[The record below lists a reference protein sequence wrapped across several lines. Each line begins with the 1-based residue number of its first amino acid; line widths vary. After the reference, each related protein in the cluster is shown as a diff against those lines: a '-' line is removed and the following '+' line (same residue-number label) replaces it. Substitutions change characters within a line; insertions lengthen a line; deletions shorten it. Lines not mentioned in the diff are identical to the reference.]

1 MTKKST
7 TLILRFSSLGDVAM
21 TVPVLRCI
29 TQKYPDDKFIF
40 VTNDKFS
47 PLFDEFENLEVFAVD
62 FKKSYKGLFG
72 LLKLFRNLLKIRPS
86 KIVDLHSVI
95 RTKIISV
102 LFKLSGYQIASLD
115 KNRRGRRLL
124 TRKKNKIF
132 KPLKSVQLLYQDTFN
147 KIGYNI
153 DLMRDHS
160 FPRLAELSWANLYY
174 DFRRSDYREDFWIG
188 IAPFAKHKN
197 KVYPFDL
204 MQKLVELLSK
214 KTFMYDGGAHRKFYL
229 FLFGHGDSEAK
240 LLEQLNGKDEYTFN
254 INGRFA
260 VPDTDNGFFFEEHER
275 EPNKNDI
282 FRSELELISNL
293 NLMISMDSANGHL
306 AANYAVPVITL
317 WGHTHPYAGFTTFN
331 YDSKN
336 QFTVDR
342 EKFPMIPTSIYGNK
356 TTNGYDDAMRT
367 IKVDEIVKRVDE
379 ICEEW
384 VED

>member
-21 TVPVLRCI
+21 TIPVLRCVS
-29 TQKYPDDKFIF
+29 QKYPDDKFII
-40 VTNDKFS
+40 VTNEQFS

-62 FKKSYKGLFG
+62 FKKSYKGFFG

-115 KNRRGRRLL
+115 KNRRGRKLL

-147 KIGYNI
+147 KIGFSI

-160 FPRLAELSWANLYY
+160 FPRLPKLSWANTYFE
-174 DFRRSDYREDFWIG
+174 FRRCDYREDFWIG

-204 MQKLVELLSK
+204 MQNLVESLSK
-214 KTFMYDGGAHRKFYL
+214 KTFMYDGDAYTKFHL
-229 FLFGHGDSEAK
+229 FLIGHGDSEVK
-240 LLEQLNGKDEYTFN
+240 LLDQLKGKDEYTFN
-254 INGRFA
+254 IDGITPCPSRDEFVDYHN
-260 VPDTDNGFFFEEHER
+260 R

-282 FRSELELISNL
+282 FRNELELISNL

-306 AANYAVPVITL
+306 AANYDVPVITL

-356 TTNGYDDAMRT
+356 PTNGYDDAMRT
-367 IKVDEIVKRVDE
+367 IKVEEIVKRVDE
-379 ICEEW
+379 IYEKW
-384 VED
+384 AED

>member
-29 TQKYPDDKFIF
+29 TQKYAEDKFIF

-47 PLFDEFENLEVFAVD
+47 PLFDEFENLEVFPVD
-62 FKKSYKGLFG
+62 FKKSYKGFFG

-102 LFKLSGYQIASLD
+102 LFKLSGCQIASLN
-115 KNRRGRRLL
+115 KNRRGRKLL
-124 TRKKNKIF
+124 TRKKNKVF
-132 KPLKSVQLLYQDTFN
+132 KPLKPVQLLYQETFN
-147 KIGYNI
+147 KIGFSI

-160 FPRLAELSWANLYY
+160 FPRLPKLSWANAYFE
-174 DFRRSDYREDFWIG
+174 FRRRDYRDEFWIG

-204 MQKLVELLSK
+204 MQNLVESLSK
-214 KTFMYDGGAHRKFYL
+214 KTFMYDGDAYTKFTL
-229 FLFGHGDSEAK
+229 FLIGHGDSEVK
-240 LLEQLNGKDEYTFN
+240 LLDQLKGKDEYTFN
-254 INGRFA
+254 IDGITPFPSRDEF
-260 VPDTDNGFFFEEHER
+260 VDYHDR

-282 FRSELELISNL
+282 FRNELELISNL

-306 AANYAVPVITL
+306 AANYDVPVITL

-356 TTNGYDDAMRT
+356 NTNGYDDAMRT
-367 IKVDEIVKRVDE
+367 IKFDEIVKRVDE
-379 ICEEW
+379 IFEEW
-384 VED
+384 AED

>member
-153 DLMRDHS
+153 D
-160 FPRLAELSWANLYY
+160 
-174 DFRRSDYREDFWIG
+174 
-188 IAPFAKHKN
+188 
-197 KVYPFDL
+197 
-204 MQKLVELLSK
+204 
-214 KTFMYDGGAHRKFYL
+214 
-229 FLFGHGDSEAK
+229 
-240 LLEQLNGKDEYTFN
+240 
-254 INGRFA
+254 
-260 VPDTDNGFFFEEHER
+260 
-275 EPNKNDI
+275 
-282 FRSELELISNL
+282 
-293 NLMISMDSANGHL
+293 
-306 AANYAVPVITL
+306 
-317 WGHTHPYAGFTTFN
+317 
-331 YDSKN
+331 
-336 QFTVDR
+336 
-342 EKFPMIPTSIYGNK
+342 
-356 TTNGYDDAMRT
+356 
-367 IKVDEIVKRVDE
+367 
-379 ICEEW
+379 
-384 VED
+384 

>member
-1 MTKKST
+1 MTKKPT

-21 TVPVLRCI
+21 TIPALRCI

-47 PLFDEFENLEVFAVD
+47 PLFDEFENLKVFAVD
-62 FKKSYKGLFG
+62 FKKSYKGFFG
-72 LLKLFRNLLKIRPS
+72 LLKLFRNLLKFRPS
-86 KIVDLHSVI
+86 KIIDLHSVI

-102 LFKLSGYQIASLD
+102 LFKLSGYKIASLD
-115 KNRRGRRLL
+115 KNRRGRKLL

-132 KPLKSVQLLYQDTFN
+132 KPLKSVHILYQETFN

-153 DLMRDHS
+153 DLMYDHS
-160 FPRLAELSWANLYY
+160 FPSLPKLSWANTYFEFY
-174 DFRRSDYREDFWIG
+174 GTDYREDFWIG

-214 KTFMYDGGAHRKFYL
+214 KTFTYNGDAYPKFKL
-229 FLFGHGDSEAK
+229 FLIGHGDSEIK
-240 LLEQLNGKDEYTFN
+240 LLEQLKVNDDYTFN
-254 INGRFA
+254 IDGRTPF
-260 VPDTDNGFFFEEHER
+260 PSKDEFDDYHNR

-282 FRSELELISNL
+282 FRNELELISNL

-306 AANYAVPVITL
+306 AANYDVPVITL

-356 TTNGYDDAMRT
+356 PTNGYDDAMRT
-367 IKVDEIVKRVDE
+367 IKVEEIVKRVDE
-379 ICEEW
+379 IYEKW
-384 VED
+384 AED

>member
-21 TVPVLRCI
+21 TIPVLRCI
-29 TQKYPDDKFIF
+29 TQKYPEEKFVF
-40 VTNDKFS
+40 VTNGKFF

-62 FKKSYKGLFG
+62 FKKSYKGFFG
-72 LLKLFRNLLKIRPS
+72 LLKLFRNLLKLRPS

-102 LFKLSGYQIASLD
+102 LFKLSGYKIASLD
-115 KNRRGRRLL
+115 KNRRGRKLL
-124 TRKKNKIF
+124 IRKKNKIF
-132 KPLKSVQLLYQDTFN
+132 KPLKSVQILYQETFN

-160 FPRLAELSWANLYY
+160 FPRLPKLSWANTHFE
-174 DFRRSDYREDFWIG
+174 FRRRDYRDEFWIG

-204 MQKLVELLSK
+204 MQNLVESLSK
-214 KTFMYDGGAHRKFYL
+214 KTFMYDGDAYTKFTL
-229 FLFGHGDSEAK
+229 FLIGHGDSEVK
-240 LLEQLNGKDEYTFN
+240 LLNQLKGEDEYTFN
-254 INGRFA
+254 IDGTTPFPSRGEF
-260 VPDTDNGFFFEEHER
+260 VDVHGR

-282 FRSELELISNL
+282 FRNELELISNL

-306 AANYAVPVITL
+306 AANYDVPVITL

-356 TTNGYDDAMRT
+356 NTNGYDDAMRT
-367 IKVDEIVKRVDE
+367 IKVDVIVKRVDE
-379 ICEEW
+379 IYEEW
-384 VED
+384 AED

>member
-21 TVPVLRCI
+21 TIPVLRCVS
-29 TQKYPDDKFIF
+29 QKYPDDKFII
-40 VTNDKFS
+40 VTNEQFS

-62 FKKSYKGLFG
+62 FKKSYKGFFG

-115 KNRRGRRLL
+115 KNRRGRKLL

-147 KIGYNI
+147 KIGFSI

-160 FPRLAELSWANLYY
+160 FPRLPKLSWANTYFE
-174 DFRRSDYREDFWIG
+174 FRRCDYREDFWIG

-204 MQKLVELLSK
+204 MQNLVKSLSK
-214 KTFMYDGGAHRKFYL
+214 KTFMYDGDAYTKFTL
-229 FLFGHGDSEAK
+229 FLIGHGDSEVK
-240 LLEQLNGKDEYTFN
+240 LLDQLKGKDEYTFN
-254 INGRFA
+254 IDGITPFPSRDEF
-260 VPDTDNGFFFEEHER
+260 VDYHDR

-282 FRSELELISNL
+282 FRNELELISNL
-293 NLMISMDSANGHL
+293 NLMISMDSANGHI
-306 AANYAVPVITL
+306 AANYDVPVITL

-356 TTNGYDDAMRT
+356 NTNGYDDAMRT
-367 IKVDEIVKRVDE
+367 IKFDEIVKRVDE
-379 ICEEW
+379 IFEEW
-384 VED
+384 AED